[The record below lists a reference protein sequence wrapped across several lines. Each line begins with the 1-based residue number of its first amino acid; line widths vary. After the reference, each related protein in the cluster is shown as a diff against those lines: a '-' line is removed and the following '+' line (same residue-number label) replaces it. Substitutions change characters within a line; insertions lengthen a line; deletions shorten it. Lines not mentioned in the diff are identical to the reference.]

1 MAAGMKNLSRTFV
14 WILMGMLIVGLAGF
28 GAVNFTG
35 SMSAVALVGDE
46 EVTVDAYVR
55 ELQREQRAMQA
66 QTGQAMPMSQ
76 LTAMGL
82 DQVVLGRLITLA
94 AIDNEVSKLGIS
106 IGDENLLS
114 ELTKVSSFQDS
125 SGQFDRETYRF
136 TLDNAGFTE
145 AEFEDDLRR
154 EASRTLV
161 QGAIMS
167 GTKMPEVMSDT
178 LVSYIG
184 ERRSFSYVQL
194 SPDDVLLTQEMPDDT
209 ALRAFYDDN
218 IADFTLPETKSL
230 TYAHLSPDML
240 LDTVEVDQEAL
251 RGLYEDRADQYLIPE
266 RRLVERLVF
275 ADNDSAASAKAQL
288 DVSGTT
294 FEVLVQDRGLALSD
308 VDMGDVTEA
317 DLSDAGT
324 EVFAA
329 EVGDV
334 VGPLPSD
341 LGPALYRVN
350 GRLEA
355 RETSFEE
362 AEAELRA
369 ELAADRARRVI
380 EQQAES
386 IEDML
391 AGGVTLEEL
400 PDQTDMQIGTLGWT
414 GLNAEGIAAYDGFRE
429 AAEAVT
435 VDDFPSVAFLEDGSL
450 FALRLDEVLP
460 PRPEPFEDARDKVLA
475 AWNENRT
482 AEAVNNLAQDL
493 LKQTVADGAFPEGH
507 DVQTE
512 TAQTRTAY
520 IDTTPVEMMI
530 EVFEMNPGE
539 LRTVSG
545 EGSTVVLRLDE
556 VLPAED
562 TSEEMQ
568 MLANAMQTQLD
579 QALSQALFEAFAQDA
594 QLRAAPR
601 VDQQALNAVQ
611 ANFQ

>member
-82 DQVVLGRLITLA
+82 DQVVLGRLIALA

-194 SPDDVLLTQEMPDDT
+194 SSDDVLLTQEMPDDT

-317 DLSDAGT
+317 DLSDAGA

-493 LKQTVADGAFPEGH
+493 LKQTEADGAFPEGY

>member
-194 SPDDVLLTQEMPDDT
+194 SSDDVLLTQEIPDDT
-209 ALRAFYDDN
+209 ALRAFYDDT

-317 DLSDAGT
+317 DLANAGA

-400 PDQTDMQIGTLGWT
+400 PDQTDMQLGTLGWT

-460 PRPEPFEDARDKVLA
+460 PRPEPFEAARDKVLA

-482 AEAVNNLAQDL
+482 AEAVNSQAQEL
-493 LKQTVADGAFPEGH
+493 LKQTEADGAFPEGH

-568 MLANAMQTQLD
+568 MLASAMQTQLD

-601 VDQQALNAVQ
+601 VNQQALNAVQ

>member
-317 DLSDAGT
+317 NLSDAGT